1 MNPLTAG
8 FLGKNR
14 LEVSAPR
21 ACFCTEGHCG
31 TLRAL
36 SPSALCR
43 CPHSGPT
50 EYPTRTAEDLQRV
63 SLHDQGF
70 PKAVSRP
77 LIRTTGLLRQHRVQ
91 EPSLCDPSEPHGS
104 PYDVTGV
111 FRTVDSSL
119 QRGIPFFL
127 SPVSVEETR
136 MSTLNR
142 GQLSDAGD
150 LQHRLVRPA
159 LRPPLLAC
167 LLWCCH
173 PPSPPCPRAKD
184 WVGALSSENTWK
196 CPEILWVVTTGM
208 QVLLFQGE
216 NNGQRPGTC
225 KHLAHW
231 CPPRGVAG
239 PECPQGRLHT
249 VC

>member
-1 MNPLTAG
+1 MIQNGQSWGLLQQAKVSGPWSFPPPKWPSPEATSYSCQGCRELGCSFPVGPTPPLEESPATRTCGMNPLTAG

-70 PKAVSRP
+70 PRAVPRP
-77 LIRTTGLLRQHRVQ
+77 LVRTTGLLRRHRVQ
-91 EPSLCDPSEPHGS
+91 EPSQCVPSEPHGP

-119 QRGIPFFL
+119 QRG
-127 SPVSVEETR
+127 
-136 MSTLNR
+136 N
-142 GQLSDAGD
+142 
-150 LQHRLVRPA
+150 
-159 LRPPLLAC
+159 
-167 LLWCCH
+167 
-173 PPSPPCPRAKD
+173 PS
-184 WVGALSSENTWK
+184 S
-196 CPEILWVVTTGM
+196 
-208 QVLLFQGE
+208 
-216 NNGQRPGTC
+216 
-225 KHLAHW
+225 
-231 CPPRGVAG
+231 
-239 PECPQGRLHT
+239 
-249 VC
+249 

>member
-1 MNPLTAG
+1 MSPLTAG
-8 FLGKNR
+8 FLGENR

-50 EYPTRTAEDLQRV
+50 GYPTRTAEDLQRV

-70 PKAVSRP
+70 PKAVSR
-77 LIRTTGLLRQHRVQ
+77 LLVRTTGLLRQHRVQ
-91 EPSLCDPSEPHGS
+91 EPSLYDPSEPHGS

-119 QRGIPFFL
+119 QRGIPFFP

-136 MSTLNR
+136 MSTLSR
-142 GQLSDAGD
+142 GQVSALPSVQVWCRRPSAQTGQAGTASPTT
-150 LQHRLVRPA
+150 RLPA
-159 LRPPLLAC
+159 LVSPPPL
-167 LLWCCH
+167 
-173 PPSPPCPRAKD
+173 PPTPGPRIGLGLYPQETPGN
-184 WVGALSSENTWK
+184 VRRSFGLSQLGCRFWYSRGK
-196 CPEILWVVTTGM
+196 IMVRG
-208 QVLLFQGE
+208 QG
-216 NNGQRPGTC
+216 P
-225 KHLAHW
+225 ASI
-231 CPPRGVAG
+231 
-239 PECPQGRLHT
+239 
-249 VC
+249 